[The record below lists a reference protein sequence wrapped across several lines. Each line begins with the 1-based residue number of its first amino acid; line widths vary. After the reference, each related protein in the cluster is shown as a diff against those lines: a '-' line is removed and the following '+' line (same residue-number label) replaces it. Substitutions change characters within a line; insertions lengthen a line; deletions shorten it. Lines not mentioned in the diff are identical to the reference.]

1 MLRIYQNKLDGI
13 FISTLEYNLIKSSQD
28 NMKYE
33 EKEEIVDNFQASG
46 LNDYVNDKLII
57 RNMEHQWRPG

>member
-1 MLRIYQNKLDGI
+1 
-13 FISTLEYNLIKSSQD
+13 
-28 NMKYE
+28 MKYE

-57 RNMEHQWRPG
+57 RNMEHQWRPGQKRN